1 MHFCDDP
8 GGGRS
13 DHPELAGGG
22 AFQVFDH
29 NDMFQ
34 CSCGSPV
41 KVSLARLQLDYYP
54 YHLARGERKHW
65 VRYPADSPHRAWL
78 QVGGL
83 ESQLWSKLNL
93 QSGLAQFDT
102 RLLDELLS
110 GQNKAPLSRCKS
122 PKKFS
127 YGVTC
132 FKVRPCWRI
141 KSGDDGRRGR
151 FEGLGRVTVVQDD
164 GCRCCCSSG

>member
-1 MHFCDDP
+1 MTTLSWREEGHFRFSITMTCF
-8 GGGRS
+8 S
-13 DHPELAGGG
+13 AL
-22 AFQVFDH
+22 
-29 NDMFQ
+29 
-34 CSCGSPV
+34 CGSLV

-110 GQNKAPLSRCKS
+110 GQNKAPLSRCKKL
-122 PKKFS
+122 KKILLWSDLF
-127 YGVTC
+127 
-132 FKVRPCWRI
+132 
-141 KSGDDGRRGR
+141 
-151 FEGLGRVTVVQDD
+151 
-164 GCRCCCSSG
+164 